1 MMTFQRRLG
10 LALSVALLAGASPVA
25 AEPSGAKAVVDRL
38 AVADADGLW
47 LTAGYDVRNTRHAS
61 RESTIGPGNVARLT
75 KKWMFKAEGLVLAT
89 PAVDAD
95 AVYFPDSGGGLYKL
109 NRDTGA
115 VIWKRSIPE
124 YTGGSAQD
132 KRGSPWSRTTPV
144 VAGNMLVIGT
154 RDAFILA
161 IDKDSGA
168 LIWKT
173 EAESHPAAIIT
184 ASPALDRSNGRVYV
198 GVSSFEEQ
206 LAAQPDYACCTFR
219 GSALALDLKTGK
231 ILWKTHTVPE
241 GYSGGSVVGSTP
253 AIDYKR
259 GSLYVTTSNNYT
271 VPPEVAECAV
281 KAGKDQRALASCTA
295 PTDYFDSILSLD
307 LKTGTVKWGSKVW
320 PYDAW
325 SYACMTPGKCKPE
338 SPDYG
343 FMSGANL
350 YTTTAAPGRPSRDL
364 VGAGQKSGIYWALDP
379 DDGRVV
385 WKTQVGPGGFIGGV
399 QWGSATDGQRVY
411 VSISNWSPAKSE
423 SVRLKSGQTIDWG
436 FYSALDAATGE
447 VLWQTADPTP
457 KSHPIG
463 MVTVANGVMFAGSF
477 DKEGTY
483 YALDART
490 GSVLWKFPSG
500 GAVVSGAAVVNG
512 SVYWGSGF
520 AGGVNDKIYAFAL
533 PRQ

>member
-1 MMTFQRRLG
+1 MKISQPCLG
-10 LALSVALLAGASPVA
+10 LALTTLLIGMPLA
-25 AEPSGAKAVVDRL
+25 AAPSGAKAGADKSA
-38 AVADADGLW
+38 AVESNDLW
-47 LTAGYDVRNTRHAS
+47 LSAGYDVRNTRHAT
-61 RESTIGPGNVARLT
+61 RESVLNAGNVSKLAQ
-75 KKWMFKAEGLVLAT
+75 KWVFKADGLVLPT
-89 PAVDAD
+89 PAVDEQ
-95 AVYFPDSGGGLYKL
+95 AVYFADSGGTFHKL

-115 VIWKRSIPE
+115 VIWKRSIPA
-124 YTGGSAQD
+124 YTGGSGQD
-132 KRGSPWSRTTPV
+132 KRGSPWSRTTPAI
-144 VAGNMLVIGT
+144 AGNMLVIGT

-161 IDKDSGA
+161 LDKNSGE

-173 EAESHPAAIIT
+173 KVESHPAAIIT
-184 ASPALDRSNGRVYV
+184 ASPVLDRNSGRVYV

-206 LAAQPDYACCTFR
+206 LAAQPDYVCCTFR
-219 GSALALDLKTGK
+219 GSTQALDLKTGK
-231 ILWKTHTVPE
+231 VLWKTHTVPE

-281 KAGKDQRALASCTA
+281 KAGKDQRALAGCTA
-295 PTDYFDSILSLD
+295 ATDYFDSILSLD
-307 LKTGTVKWGSKVW
+307 LKTGAVKWGAKVW

-325 SYACMTPGKCKPE
+325 SYACMTPGRCKPE

-350 YTTTAAPGRPSRDL
+350 YTTVAAPGRPARDL

-379 DDGRVV
+379 DSGRVV

-399 QWGSATDGQRVY
+399 QWGSAVDGQRVY

-436 FYSALDAATGE
+436 FYSALDAASGE

-463 MVTVANGVMFAGSF
+463 MVTIANGVMFAGSF

-483 YALDART
+483 YALDARN

-533 PRQ
+533 PRN